1 MDSTL
6 THKIHTEQ
14 VKRLYH
20 NFGVIIPGNLFVGLM
35 VVVMAWGKS
44 DRLYLGLWYLLMLAV
59 LSWRYYDSRQFAQRM
74 ITETPAPNQWERHFT
89 LGSGL
94 TGALWGVVFWLA
106 FLPEHPQLILFV
118 VCIYAGLMSAGG
130 ATSSARMPAFIAF
143 ALPASIPIIVS
154 MIRAGSFTY
163 VFMGMICFVFMLT
176 SMVVAAMHSRTTR
189 ESIRLRF
196 ENLDL
201 ITSLGQ
207 EKERAETNQAIAEQA
222 VVAKDKFLAAASHD
236 LRQPLHAQSLY
247 LDAIEPHVKTTGQ
260 TALEALRKTN
270 EALANLFNSLLDV
283 SRLNAGSIDIQRG
296 HLHLHD
302 MAQAL
307 YEEHQPRAAE
317 KGLQLHCDCPPL
329 TVHTDPILLER
340 IVRNLLSNAIRYTS
354 AGSVALTCRQQ
365 DADTVSITVSDTGV
379 GIPKEELDNIF
390 AEYYQLNNAERD
402 RNKGLGLGLSI
413 VKKLCDLLD
422 IELAC
427 KSEPGNGSTFT
438 LSVLAGDARLVN
450 PAANQ
455 PAPIVQLHKTVLVV
469 DDEQDILSGT
479 EFLLK
484 EWGCTVVTG
493 ESAAELLAK
502 LRQHPVTPDL
512 ILADY
517 RLRDN
522 LTGVGAV
529 ADIRAFYGKPVPA
542 VIITGDT
549 SPAILQEVR
558 DSGLFLMHKPI
569 APAKLRTAMHQMAAF
584 TEA

>member
-6 THKIHTEQ
+6 THNIHSEQ

-20 NFGVIIPGNLFVGLM
+20 NFSVIIPGNLFVGLM
-35 VVVMAWGKS
+35 VVVMAWG
-44 DRLYLGLWYLLMLAV
+44 DANRLHLSLWYLLMLAV
-59 LSWRYYDSRQFAQRM
+59 LAWRYWDSRQFAQRM
-74 ITETPAPNQWERHFT
+74 AAETFAPCVWEQHFT

-106 FLPEHPQLILFV
+106 FIPARPELILFV
-118 VCIYAGLMSAGG
+118 VCIYTGMMSAGG

-143 ALPASIPIIVS
+143 ALPASIPVILS
-154 MIRAGSFTY
+154 MVFAGSFTY
-163 VFMGMICFVFMLT
+163 VFMGLICFVFMLT
-176 SMVVAAMHSRTTR
+176 SMIVAALHSRTTR
-189 ESIRLRF
+189 ESIHLRF

-207 EKERAETNQAIAEQA
+207 EKERAETNQDIAEQA

-247 LDAIEPHVKTTGQ
+247 LDAIDPHVKPTGQ
-260 TALEALRKTN
+260 AALEALRKTN

-283 SRLNAGSIDIQRG
+283 SRLNAGTIDIQRR
-296 HLHLHD
+296 HLLLHKRV
-302 MAQAL
+302 QAL

-317 KGLQLHCDCPPL
+317 KGLELHLDCPPL

-340 IVRNLLSNAIRYTS
+340 IVRNLLSNAIRYTH
-354 AGSVALTCRQQ
+354 AGSVSLTCRQQ
-365 DADTVSITVSDTGV
+365 DADTISIAVSDTGV
-379 GIPKEELDNIF
+379 GIPKAELDNIF
-390 AEYYQLNNAERD
+390 AEYYQLNNSERD

-413 VKKLCDLLD
+413 VKKLCGLLD
-422 IELAC
+422 IGLQC
-427 KSEPGNGSTFT
+427 SSEPHKGSTFT
-438 LSVLAGDARLVN
+438 LSVLMGDARLAN
-450 PAANQ
+450 PVTDQ
-455 PAPIVQLHKTVLVV
+455 PAPIIQLHKTVLVV
-469 DDEQDILSGT
+469 DDEQDILGGT
-479 EFLLK
+479 EFLLR
-484 EWGCTVVTG
+484 EWGCEVVTG

-502 LRQHPVTPDL
+502 ARQHPVKPDL

-522 LTGVGAV
+522 LTGKGAV
-529 ADIRAFYGKPVPA
+529 AEIRAFYGKTIPA

-569 APAKLRTAMHQMAAF
+569 APAKLRVALHQLAAF
-584 TEA
+584 TES